1 MVIGLFGCS
10 HPTLTQI
17 LVTVDTDLEVPSEL
31 TGVHFRVR
39 SPRGEEREASA
50 NFAAGDARP
59 AVLSL
64 LHAGGPLGPFTVEVS
79 GVDRSAPVVERS
91 AQVSFIPGRVVVLPM
106 NLWRRCVGVTCAAS
120 ETCGDAGCRSVEVT
134 PGELMD
140 WGDDGG
146 VDDGGVDDGGVDD
159 GGVDDGGGAGEVPAV
174 NAASYDVV
182 AHGGSTTLSGAGLS
196 STSSV
201 TIGGHDVPFTV
212 LDDASI
218 RIDAVPDSVPTG
230 PQTARVHTSR
240 GSASIG
246 LTVVHLVL
254 GELDEATDSGTDVHQ
269 FVEIDTGGLGDL
281 SLAGYVLVAFGAD
294 HTAYLSVPLERSDAS
309 GRAVIGDA
317 ALDPDI
323 LIADAVI
330 ESAGAAALYQRHDVP
345 DGTAPSAEDLID
357 ALVYARD
364 GSSDSE
370 LEGTLLLS
378 GSTVSESG
386 GWGSD
391 LRSTSLQRCH
401 SERRSGDAWRRATA
415 TPGESNQCRH

>member
-79 GVDRSAPVVERS
+79 GVDQSAPVVERS

-146 VDDGGVDDGGVDD
+146 VGDGGV
-159 GGVDDGGGAGEVPAV
+159 AGEVPAV

-201 TIGGHDVPFTV
+201 TIGGQDVPFTV
-212 LDDASI
+212 LDDARV
-218 RIDAVPDSVPTG
+218 RIDALPDSVPTG
-230 PQTARVHTSR
+230 PQTARVQTVM
-240 GSASIG
+240 GMASIG

-254 GELDEATDSGTDVHQ
+254 GELDEETDSGTDVHQ

-281 SLAGYVLVAFGAD
+281 SLAGYVLVFFGAD
-294 HTAYLSVPLERSDAS
+294 HTAYLSVPLQRSDAS

-323 LIADAVI
+323 VIADDAI
-330 ESAGAAALYQRHDVP
+330 ERAGAAALYQRQDVP

-415 TPGESNQCRH
+415 TPGASNRCH